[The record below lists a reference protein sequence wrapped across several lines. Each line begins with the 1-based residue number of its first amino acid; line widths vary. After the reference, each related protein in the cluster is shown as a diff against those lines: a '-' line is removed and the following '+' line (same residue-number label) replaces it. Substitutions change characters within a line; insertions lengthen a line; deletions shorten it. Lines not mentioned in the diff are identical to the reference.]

1 MLPLFVLGVA
11 LFIGILLLGRWF
23 VSTEPKVLIK
33 VFGWVALIAL
43 VVVALFLLLTGR
55 VAWALFTL
63 PALIGWFMRF
73 RAVAR
78 TAKNY
83 SRMAAASSG
92 GGGAASD
99 ESSQVETGFFRMVLD
114 HANGDMDG
122 EVLAGKHQGKW
133 LNELT
138 KGDLLSVLDECRD
151 DEQSV
156 LVLQAYL
163 DRLYPDWRSDQ
174 QEGSSTSNR
183 RPHSGDGAMGRE
195 DALDVLGLTEGATE
209 SEIKEAHRRLMSG
222 MHPDHGGSTYLA
234 SKINQAKDV
243 LLGN

>member
-1 MLPLFVLGVA
+1 MLPLFILGVA
-11 LFIGILLLGRWF
+11 LFVGILLLGRWF

-33 VFGWVALIAL
+33 VFGWVSLLVL
-43 VVVALFLLLTGR
+43 VVVGLFLLLTGR

-63 PALIGWFMRF
+63 PALFGWFMRF
-73 RAVAR
+73 RAIAR

-83 SRMAAASSG
+83 SKMAAAGSG
-92 GGGAASD
+92 GGGGSE
-99 ESSQVETGFFRMVLD
+99 ESSQVETGFFRMVLN

-122 EVLAGKHQGKW
+122 EILTGQYQGKW
-133 LNELT
+133 LNELSM
-138 KGDLLSVLDECRD
+138 GELLFVLDECRG
-151 DEQSV
+151 DEQSES
-156 LVLQAYL
+156 VLQAYL
-163 DRLYPDWRSDQ
+163 DRLYPDWRSNQ
-174 QEGSSTSNR
+174 NEGSKTGSR

-195 DALDVLGLTEGATE
+195 DALDVLGLTEGATKR
-209 SEIKEAHRRLMSG
+209 EIKEAHRRLMSG

>member
-1 MLPLFVLGVA
+1 MLPSFILGVA
-11 LFIGILLLGRWF
+11 LLVGIMLLFRWF
-23 VSTEPKVLIK
+23 VSAEPKVLIK
-33 VFGWVALIAL
+33 VFGWVTLVVL
-43 VVVALFLLLTGR
+43 VVVGLFLLLTGR

-63 PALIGWFMRF
+63 PALFGWFMRF
-73 RAVAR
+73 RSIAR

-83 SRMAAASSG
+83 SKMAAAGSG
-92 GGGAASD
+92 GGGGTGD
-99 ESSQVETGFFRMVLD
+99 ESSEVETGFFRMVLN
-114 HANGDMDG
+114 HAN
-122 EVLAGKHQGKW
+122 AGKNQGKW

-138 KGDLLSVLDECRD
+138 KGELLSMLDECRN

-163 DRLYPDWRSDQ
+163 DRLYPDWRNNQ
-174 QEGSSTSNR
+174 NEGSKSENR

-209 SEIKEAHRRLMSG
+209 KEIKEAHRRLMSG